1 VQVGFTGNMFFVYS
15 SHSLSFFPSFFFFT
29 FTG

>member
-15 SHSLSFFPSFFFFT
+15 SHSLSFFPSFFFT